1 MPKRIEFK
9 LLKRAVDALEV
20 EGKDAVFWD
29 RDLAGFGVRVHPTG
43 KKVYVVQSRGPGGPK
58 RVTLGRHGDISTDEA
73 RKQAASV
80 IDRIKRGEDPVPAPP
95 EAELTVAG
103 LAERFMRVYAGA
115 HCKPSTVAKYR
126 SILDNHVLGALGS
139 MTVGQVG
146 AAEISALHH
155 RLRETPRMANTVVDV
170 LSRMF
175 TLAEAWELTPPGRN
189 PYRAVRRYRTR
200 SCERFLT
207 PAEFRRLGRA
217 LTDVEAEGKMWPPAI
232 AAIRLLTLTG
242 GRRSE
247 ILDLR
252 WDDVD
257 RTSGESRLRDAKAGP
272 RMVPLTARALSVL
285 DGMEWIEGNPWV
297 TPAKKG
303 GGRLLNLHHYWQA
316 VRARARLDDVRIHD
330 LRHSYASMAL
340 ALGESLYMIGK
351 LLGHSTVSTT
361 ARYAHLM
368 SEAEKAAAA
377 RVGESIGAH
386 IVRSTEAA

>member
-1 MPKRIEFK
+1 MS
-9 LLKRAVDALEV
+9 A
-20 EGKDAVFWD
+20 
-29 RDLAGFGVRVHPTG
+29 
-43 KKVYVVQSRGPGGPK
+43 
-58 RVTLGRHGDISTDEA
+58 DEA
-73 RKQAASV
+73 RKRAAIV
-80 IDRIKRGEDPVPAPP
+80 IDRIKRGEDLMLKPP
-95 EAELTVAG
+95 EAAPTVSR
-103 LAERFMRVYAGA
+103 LAERFMRVHVSV
-115 HCKPSTVAKYR
+115 HCKPDTARAYR
-126 SILDNHVLGALGS
+126 SVLDNHTLPALGA
-139 MTVGQVG
+139 MVVDQVG
-146 AAEISALHH
+146 RAEVSELHH
-155 RLRETPRMANTVVDV
+155 QLRETPIVANMVVGV
-170 LSRMF
+170 LSKMF
-175 TLAEAWELTPPGRN
+175 SLAEAWGLVPPGRN
-189 PYRAVRRYRTR
+189 PCRAVRRYRTR
-200 SCERFLT
+200 ECERFLT

-377 RVGESIGAH
+377 RVGESIGAY